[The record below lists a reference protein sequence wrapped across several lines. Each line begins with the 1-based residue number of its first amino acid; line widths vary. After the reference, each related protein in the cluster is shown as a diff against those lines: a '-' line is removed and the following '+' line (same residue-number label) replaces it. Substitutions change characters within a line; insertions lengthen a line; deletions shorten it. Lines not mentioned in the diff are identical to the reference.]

1 MLNKIQQ
8 DNSGL
13 PGQAEY
19 EKKLLQSVLDRL
31 EYYGGKEILKSIVL
45 TGSFGRDEPSYV
57 QCENGT
63 VCLKSDVEIGLVFS
77 GFRKRNLVIALA
89 KQVAEEFSEELNL
102 MPISAVRLKRAQNF
116 NFAIGS
122 SKAKTLFTYDLYN
135 GSKTIWGE
143 HIIEKIPVSLDMVD
157 LYEAKRLVANRIG
170 ELICCSDSKNTD
182 YLQAQWQGKLMLA
195 LGSAWLLC
203 SGLYESSYRRQYAIL
218 AERKLELENAFG
230 KSFFA
235 DYEKAFLFL
244 RQNRGFFRIQKEPLL
259 EYVKS
264 ADIIFARLKL
274 KKPKINSLSRNLKY
288 WVKYIKITREFG
300 LINFEDAILQA
311 LITDYYRDDPEL
323 PQVAKI
329 WKRVLC

>member
-1 MLNKIQQ
+1 MLHKIQQ

-89 KQVAEEFSEELNL
+89 KQVAEEFSEELNF
-102 MPISAVRLKRAQNF
+102 MPISTSRLKKVHNF
-116 NFAIGS
+116 NFTVLS
-122 SKAKTLFTYDLYN
+122 PKMKTLFTYDLYN

-143 HIIEKIPVSLDMVD
+143 RIIETIPVSLDKVD
-157 LYEAKRLVANRIG
+157 IYEAKRLVANRIG
-170 ELICCSDSKNTD
+170 ELICHSGEKDAD
-182 YLQAQWQGKLMLA
+182 YVQAQWQGKVILA

-203 SGLYESSYRRQYAIL
+203 NDMYESSYRRQYAL
-218 AERKLELENAFG
+218 LSEHKAEAEKLFG
-230 KSFFA
+230 KSFFS

-244 RQNRGFFRIQKEPLL
+244 RKNQEVCWIKKTNLMS
-259 EYVKS
+259 YVKA
-264 ADIIFARLKL
+264 ADVLFYQLGLRKSKTNSMSRKL
-274 KKPKINSLSRNLKY
+274 KCWL
-288 WVKYIKITREFG
+288 KYIKISGGFG
-300 LINFEDAILQA
+300 LVNFEDKILQA
-311 LITDYYRDDPEL
+311 LITGYYQETTNL
-323 PQVAKI
+323 PKVAEA
-329 WKRVLC
+329 WRSVLY